1 MTEMKKLGKYSGT
14 VYDFYDKN
22 IPECCSTIEAK
33 LAEDKEYVQ
42 TQHQKDLMD
51 CVMHC
56 LMSGAPASDP
66 LSEVQRTIIIFP

>member
-33 LAEDKEYVQ
+33 LADKTVVI
-42 TQHQKDLMD
+42 TAG
-51 CVMHC
+51 VAV
-56 LMSGAPASDP
+56 SGGVGGTVSADGDRNGDGMERRPGP
-66 LSEVQRTIIIFP
+66 C

>member
-22 IPECCSTIEAK
+22 IPKCCSTIEAK

-56 LMSGAPASDP
+56 LMSGAPASDRCP
-66 LSEVQRTIIIFP
+66 KSRGL